1 MGEVRRKLKHLA
13 IRRNINRHAK
23 VKKLVARLS
32 TADTREREKILEKL
46 RRIAPFNPVLAGK

>member
-1 MGEVRRKLKHLA
+1 LA
-13 IRRNINRHAK
+13 IRRNINRHEK

-32 TADTREREKILEKL
+32 TADNREREKILEKL